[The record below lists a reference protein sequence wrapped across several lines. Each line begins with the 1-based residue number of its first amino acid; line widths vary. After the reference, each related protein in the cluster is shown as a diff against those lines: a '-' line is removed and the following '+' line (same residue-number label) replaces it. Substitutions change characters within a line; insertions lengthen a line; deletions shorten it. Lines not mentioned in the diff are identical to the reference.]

1 MFFFD
6 FFLQVFIGILIFAKT
21 SHFLHERVHDDDEH
35 HHLLSFLAV
44 WRIRSLAIVVFL
56 AETTPS
62 SRSWRYRHRKCWEE
76 ERVSSLQQQT
86 KSEKNMKQEEK
97 EEVKRA
103 FDGAGLSPE
112 ERVSGAKHKARR
124 WLGQHFLIDHSVLID
139 AVRSAD
145 VKKEDVILGNWTRDW
160 ESHCGVVTDRV

>member
-1 MFFFD
+1 
-6 FFLQVFIGILIFAKT
+6 
-21 SHFLHERVHDDDEH
+21 
-35 HHLLSFLAV
+35 
-44 WRIRSLAIVVFL
+44 
-56 AETTPS
+56 
-62 SRSWRYRHRKCWEE
+62 
-76 ERVSSLQQQT
+76 
-86 KSEKNMKQEEK
+86 MKQEEK

-145 VKKEDVILGNWTRDW
+145 VKKEDVILEIGPGTEISLR
-160 ESHCGVVTDRV
+160 SCYGPGVKSSQ